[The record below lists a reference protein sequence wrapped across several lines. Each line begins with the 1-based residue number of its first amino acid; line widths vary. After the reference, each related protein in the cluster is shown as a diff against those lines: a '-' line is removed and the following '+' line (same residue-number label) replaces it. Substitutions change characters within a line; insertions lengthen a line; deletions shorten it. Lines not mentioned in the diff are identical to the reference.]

1 MVRGSRQLI
10 ASWPLTARVLGLQAG
25 MGLVGLSGEPHAVC
39 GFSSLAAW
47 AACLTVLL
55 CLQWLHSTPSQCGR
69 LRRWRPLTLTLHAVC
84 TFLPMA
90 VWQAEWPG
98 MAGFLAGTAS
108 ATLGRTPGW
117 VAFGATTVT
126 SWAAALATEPH
137 ALDAFVALAATVTI
151 GLVVHGALRDVR
163 LTARLRADMLAM
175 DRRARQEEGE
185 RIARELHDRF
195 TNPLTAVTLK
205 SEMTRRALPA
215 AQERTRRQLGDIASL
230 TREVL
235 TELRA
240 TAGGYRELSLR
251 DELEYARRLLTD
263 TGIDVSV
270 WNDVPAP
277 DRAAAEVL
285 AIAVREGVANM
296 LRHSDA
302 TRCSIQVRQLFDGG
316 TLLTIGNDG
325 IRPADSPALSSGA
338 GLHNLSLRATSI
350 GGTAQATVL
359 PKGWFTLTVT
369 CPAPLTERL
378 MAMRAAATRLP
389 GPGAPHPDAYERRA

>member
-1 MVRGSRQLI
+1 MI
-10 ASWPLTARVLGLQAG
+10 ASWPLTARILGLQAG
-25 MGLVGLSGEPHAVC
+25 LGLVGLAGEPHAAC
-39 GFSSLAAW
+39 SFPSLATW
-47 AACLTVLL
+47 AVCLTVLL
-55 CLQWLHSTPSQCGR
+55 GLQWLHSTPSHCAR
-69 LRRWRPLTLTLHAVC
+69 LRKWKPMTLALHAVC

-90 VWQAEWPG
+90 VWEAEWPG
-98 MAGFLAGTAS
+98 MAGFLAGTA
-108 ATLGRTPGW
+108 ANTLGRRSG
-117 VAFGATTVT
+117 
-126 SWAAALATEPH
+126 WAAFAATAVCSWVMARVVEPH
-137 ALDAFVALAATVTI
+137 ALDSWVALATTVTI
-151 GLVVHGALRDVR
+151 GLVVRGALRDVR
-163 LTARLRADMLAM
+163 LTARIRADILAM
-175 DRRARQEEGE
+175 DRRARQEECE

-205 SEMTRRALPA
+205 SEMTRRALPEE
-215 AQERTRRQLGDIASL
+215 QERTRRQLQDIASL

-240 TAGGYRELSLR
+240 TAGGYRDLSLR

-263 TGIDVSV
+263 TGIEVAV

-302 TRCSIQVRQLFDGG
+302 TRCSIQVRQLYDGG
-316 TLLTIGNDG
+316 TLLTMGNDG
-325 IRPADSPALSSGA
+325 IRPADSEAASTGA

-350 GGTAQATVL
+350 GGTARATVL

-378 MAMRAAATRLP
+378 TAMRAAATRLP
-389 GPGAPHPDAYERRA
+389 GPGAPRPDAYERRA